1 MLMSK
6 NLSFLILF
14 STALALAP
22 ACVVYAGSSKL
33 VIHETKQ
40 DGGSNNSWGKN
51 AQNQNQS
58 ETGNQFDPP
67 GNNAQGEIEQAAE
80 SFDAFALL
88 MPKVIKARFQ
98 AFMTHGF
105 KAILLPN
112 NETEPNETRMID
124 ALIRGLQALGNS
136 LAQDMPPKS
145 QPLDEQ
151 HSAEKQIRARH

>member
-1 MLMSK
+1 MSK

-22 ACVVYAGSSKL
+22 ACVAYAGSSKL
-33 VIHETKQ
+33 IIHETKQ
-40 DGGSNNSWGKN
+40 DDGSSNSWGKDG
-51 AQNQNQS
+51 QNQKMS
-58 ETGNQFDPP
+58 DTGNQVDPP
-67 GNNAQGEIEQAAE
+67 SNSARGEIEQAAE

-136 LAQDMPPKS
+136 LAQDMPQKS
-145 QPLDEQ
+145 QPPAEQ
-151 HSAEKQIRARH
+151 HPEKQIRARH

>member
-1 MLMSK
+1 MSK
-6 NLSFLILF
+6 NLSFLILL

-22 ACVVYAGSSKL
+22 DCVVYAGSSKL

-40 DGGSNNSWGKN
+40 DVGSNNSWGKN
-51 AQNQNQS
+51 AANQNQG

-67 GNNAQGEIEQAAE
+67 GKNAQGEIEQAAE

-105 KAILLPN
+105 KAVLLPN

-151 HSAEKQIRARH
+151 YSAEKQIQARH

>member
-1 MLMSK
+1 MSK
-6 NLSFLILF
+6 NLSFLILL

-22 ACVVYAGSSKL
+22 DCVVYAGSSKL

-40 DGGSNNSWGKN
+40 DVGSNNSWGKN
-51 AQNQNQS
+51 AQNQNQG

-67 GNNAQGEIEQAAE
+67 GKNAQGEIEQAAE

-88 MPKVIKARFQ
+88 MPKVIKAKFQ

-105 KAILLPN
+105 KAVLLPN

-136 LAQDMPPKS
+136 LAQDMPPQS

-151 HSAEKQIRARH
+151 HSAEKQIQARH

>member
-14 STALALAP
+14 STVLALAP

-40 DGGSNNSWGKN
+40 DVGSNNSWGKN
-51 AQNQNQS
+51 AQNQNQG

-67 GNNAQGEIEQAAE
+67 GKNAQGEIEQAAE

-88 MPKVIKARFQ
+88 IPKVIKARFQ
-98 AFMTHGF
+98 AFMIHGF
-105 KAILLPN
+105 KAVLLPN

-136 LAQDMPPKS
+136 LAQDMPQKS
-145 QPLDEQ
+145 QPPAEQ
-151 HSAEKQIRARH
+151 HPEKQIRARH

>member
-1 MLMSK
+1 MSK

-40 DGGSNNSWGKN
+40 DVGSNNSWGKN
-51 AQNQNQS
+51 AQNQNQG

-67 GNNAQGEIEQAAE
+67 GKNAQGEIEQAAE

-105 KAILLPN
+105 KAVLLPN

-145 QPLDEQ
+145 QSLDEQ
-151 HSAEKQIRARH
+151 HSAEKQIRARR

>member
-1 MLMSK
+1 MSK
-6 NLSFLILF
+6 NLSFLILL

-22 ACVVYAGSSKL
+22 DCVVYAGSSKL

-40 DGGSNNSWGKN
+40 DVGSNNSWGKN
-51 AQNQNQS
+51 AQNQNQNQG

-67 GNNAQGEIEQAAE
+67 GKNAQGEIEQAAE

-105 KAILLPN
+105 KAVLLPN

-151 HSAEKQIRARH
+151 YSAEKQIQARH

>member
-6 NLSFLILF
+6 NLSFLILL

-22 ACVVYAGSSKL
+22 DCVVYAGSSKL

-40 DGGSNNSWGKN
+40 DVGSNNSWGKN
-51 AQNQNQS
+51 AANQNQG

-67 GNNAQGEIEQAAE
+67 GKNAQGEIEQAAE

-105 KAILLPN
+105 KAVLLPN

-151 HSAEKQIRARH
+151 YSAEKQIQARH